1 MQIAKKIVP
10 GRGNGKEEGPG
21 KFWRRKVNVA
31 GMPRARGR
39 ALGDLTESAWDF
51 GFYFKYENPGRV
63 EIGE

>member
-1 MQIAKKIVP
+1 MAGAGAAACVEV
-10 GRGNGKEEGPG
+10 EEAAAWY
-21 KFWRRKVNVA
+21 KSKVNVA